1 VCRRPVKDLRLNP
14 IPIHAH
20 NPSPYTGDGNWT
32 WLLRGRVTTLI
43 DAGTGEQAH
52 LDDLER
58 ALEGSPL
65 AQVLVTHAH
74 GDHASGAP
82 ALAARFP
89 GVRCRKMPWADR
101 DGRWPV
107 AWEPIAAGE
116 QIAAGD
122 ETLSAIHTP
131 GHAPDHIAF
140 WHEPSRTL
148 FSGDLAVKGTTVF
161 IPSNSRGDLSDY
173 LASLERVIAL
183 QPTLLL
189 PAHGPVIDDPRP
201 VLRGYIEHRQ
211 ERERQIVHALNDG
224 PLTPDELVARIY
236 RGLKD
241 TLVPLARE
249 SVVAHLVKLAR
260 DGRAG
265 RRGEAWHIIGP

>member
-1 VCRRPVKDLRLNP
+1 MNP

-20 NPSPYTGDGNWT
+20 NPGPYTGEGNWT
-32 WLLRGRVTTLI
+32 WLLRGRVPTLI
-43 DAGTGEQAH
+43 DAGTGQPAH
-52 LDDLER
+52 LDAVEQ
-58 ALEGSPL
+58 ALEGEPL

-89 GVRCRKMPWADR
+89 TARFRKMPWSDR

-107 AWEPIAAGE
+107 PWDPIAAGE
-116 QIAAGD
+116 SIAAGD
-122 ETLSAIHTP
+122 ATLAAIHTP
-131 GHAPDHIAF
+131 GHAPDHLSF
-140 WHEPSRTL
+140 WHDETRTL
-148 FSGDLAVKGTTVF
+148 FCGDLAVKGTTIY
-161 IPSNSRGDLSDY
+161 IPADSRGDLADY

-183 QPTLLL
+183 QPTRLL

-201 VLRGYIEHRQ
+201 LLRGYIEHRH
-211 ERERQIVHALNDG
+211 ERERQIVAVLSESAM
-224 PLTPDELVARIY
+224 TPDELVAQIY
-236 RGLKD
+236 RGLND
-241 TLVPLARE
+241 MLRPMARE

-260 DGRAG
+260 EGRAG